1 MVTAKLN
8 SKTRWFIKTRPWDIN
23 CSKMKL

>member
-23 CSKMKL
+23 CSKM